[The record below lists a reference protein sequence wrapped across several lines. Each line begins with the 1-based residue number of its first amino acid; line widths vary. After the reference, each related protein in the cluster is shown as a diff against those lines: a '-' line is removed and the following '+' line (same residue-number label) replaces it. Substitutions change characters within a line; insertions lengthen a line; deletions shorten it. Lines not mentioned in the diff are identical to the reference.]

1 MPRFFFHLITPD
13 RIERDE
19 IGLHLPTSV
28 AACREARHA
37 IPLVSAEL
45 IENGCDPMRCR
56 FRIEDAAGREIAVVP
71 FADLVHRAPA
81 RGPRFRSAPALQR
94 LAHAAYRGVFEG
106 SPNAYLVLTPD
117 FSIVG
122 ANDAYLDAIGRP
134 RDALVGHNAFD
145 AFPENPNDEVAK
157 SGSQLRASFK
167 GAALA
172 HARHAAASALRPHG
186 RERQLE
192 RAILAHGQLADP
204 RRAGGGHRA
213 RAPHGRRDAERACP
227 APPETPAHRWRALS
241 PLSAL

>member
-1 MPRFFFHLITPD
+1 MPHFFFHLITPD

-81 RGPRFRSAPALQR
+81 RGPRFRSASALQR

-145 AFPENPNDEVAK
+145 AFPENPNDEAAK
-157 SGSQLRASFK
+157 SGSQLRASFQRALRSLARDTLPLQRYDLMDANGNWSERYWRTVNWPILDEQ
-167 GAALA
+167 GAVIALA
-172 HARHAAASALRPHG
+172 HHTVDVTRNA
-186 RERQLE
+186 
-192 RAILAHGQLADP
+192 LAHRHSRRP
-204 RRAGGGHRA
+204 RTVG
-213 RAPHGRRDAERACP
+213 
-227 APPETPAHRWRALS
+227 AH
-241 PLSAL
+241 